1 MDNNPKTPINEK
13 FYLVTHKSDVK
24 SLSKSQLGSDLNAL
38 KKAEQRSKKR
48 IDITFGKK
56 DSEITR
62 AMNAL
67 SIINPFKGA

>member
-1 MDNNPKTPINEK
+1 MDNNSNTPINEK
-13 FYLVTHKSDVK
+13 TYLVTRKVDIE
-24 SLSKSQLGSDLNAL
+24 SLSKDRLGSDLNSL

-62 AMNAL
+62 AMSAL
-67 SIINPFKGA
+67 SIINPFKGV